1 MLTRDANELLTQT
14 GPGTPM
20 GDLFRRFWQPV
31 LLANE
36 LPEPDCPPVRIKA
49 LSEQLVAFRDTNG
62 DVGVIDNFC
71 PHRRASLFFGRNEE
85 CGLRCV
91 YHGWKYDVNGECVDM
106 PSEPTESNFKEKV
119 KIKSYPARQWGGCIW
134 IYMGPAELMP
144 GLPQFEWCMVPDS
157 HRNVRRWIQESNYMQ
172 ATEGEI
178 DTSHVSFNHRWFDL
192 SKAPRQNIGRRLKN
206 GAALTNL
213 DGAPQLTVK
222 ETEYGFIYGSR
233 RRVGDDEY
241 YWRVTQFVLPFY
253 SFIPNPSEREGGRC
267 WVPMDDTHISV
278 FQYSVS
284 TGEAYT
290 EEQRAMMNI
299 SPENLQR
306 VVYRFE
312 DGSYVDAW
320 QPQRQMHNDFLIDRD
335 MQRTINYTGIGS
347 GREQD
352 MAMTDSMG
360 SVADRTREHL
370 GTSDTAIIAGRRIL
384 LRLAREL
391 QEGVEPYAPS
401 HPEVFGVRAIDVVDS
416 QADFFKLLQEKG
428 ELGKSKATMP
438 A

>member
-1 MLTRDANELLTQT
+1 
-14 GPGTPM
+14 
-20 GDLFRRFWQPV
+20 
-31 LLANE
+31 
-36 LPEPDCPPVRIKA
+36 
-49 LSEQLVAFRDTNG
+49 
-62 DVGVIDNFC
+62 
-71 PHRRASLFFGRNEE
+71 
-85 CGLRCV
+85 
-91 YHGWKYDVNGECVDM
+91 M

-320 QPQRQMHNDFLIDRD
+320 QPQRQMHNDFLIDRE

>member
-1 MLTRDANELLTQT
+1 MLTREDNELLTQT
-14 GPGTPM
+14 GPGTAM

-31 LLANE
+31 LLADE
-36 LPEPDCPPVRIKA
+36 LPEPDCPPVRIKV
-49 LSEQLVAFRDTNG
+49 LSEQMVAFRDSNNEI
-62 DVGVIDNFC
+62 GVIDNFC

-85 CGLRCV
+85 SGLRCV
-91 YHGWKYDVNGECVDM
+91 YHGWKYDVNGDCVDM
-106 PSEPTESNFKEKV
+106 PSEPAESNFKEKV
-119 KIKSYPARQWGGCIW
+119 KIKSYPAREWGGCIW
-134 IYMGPAELMP
+134 VYMGPIEQMP

-222 ETEYGFIYGSR
+222 ETDYGFIYGSR
-233 RRVGDDEY
+233 RRVDVDEY

-253 SFIPNPSEREGGRC
+253 SFIPNPGEREGGRC

-306 VVYRFE
+306 VMYRFE

>member
-1 MLTRDANELLTQT
+1 M
-14 GPGTPM
+14 
-20 GDLFRRFWQPV
+20 
-31 LLANE
+31 
-36 LPEPDCPPVRIKA
+36 
-49 LSEQLVAFRDTNG
+49 
-62 DVGVIDNFC
+62 
-71 PHRRASLFFGRNEE
+71 
-85 CGLRCV
+85 RCV
-91 YHGWKYDVNGECVDM
+91 YHGWKYDVNGDCIDM
-106 PSEPTESNFKEKV
+106 PSEPAESNFKDKV
-119 KIKSYPARQWGGCIW
+119 KIKSYPAREWGGCIW
-134 IYMGPAELMP
+134 VYMGPIEQMP

-222 ETEYGFIYGSR
+222 ETDYGFIYGSR
-233 RRVGDDEY
+233 RRVDVDEY

-253 SFIPNPSEREGGRC
+253 SFIPNPGEREGGRC

-306 VVYRFE
+306 VMYHFD
-312 DGSYVDAW
+312 DGSYVDTW
-320 QPQRQMHNDFLIDRD
+320 RPQRQMENDFLIDRD

-360 SVADRTREHL
+360 AVADRTREHL

-384 LRLAREL
+384 LRMAREL
-391 QEGVEPYAPS
+391 QEGRRA
-401 HPEVFGVRAIDVVDS
+401 VRAVAPGGLRRPRNRRRG
-416 QADFFKLLQEKG
+416 QPG
-428 ELGKSKATMP
+428 
-438 A
+438 

>member
-1 MLTRDANELLTQT
+1 MLTREDNELLTQT
-14 GPGTPM
+14 GPGTAM

-31 LLANE
+31 LLADE
-36 LPEPDCPPVRIKA
+36 LPEPDCPPVRIKV
-49 LSEQLVAFRDTNG
+49 LSEQMVAFRDSNNEI
-62 DVGVIDNFC
+62 GVIDNFC

-85 CGLRCV
+85 SGLRCV
-91 YHGWKYDVNGECVDM
+91 YHGWKYDVNGDCIDM
-106 PSEPTESNFKEKV
+106 PSEPAESNFKEKV
-119 KIKSYPARQWGGCIW
+119 KIKSYPAREWGGCIW
-134 IYMGPAELMP
+134 VYMGPIEQMP

-222 ETEYGFIYGSR
+222 ETDYGFIYGSR
-233 RRVGDDEY
+233 RRVDVDEY

-253 SFIPNPSEREGGRC
+253 SFIPNPGEREGGRC
-267 WVPMDDTHISV
+267 WAPMDDTHISV

-306 VVYRFE
+306 VMYRFE
-312 DGSYVDAW
+312 DGSYVDTW
-320 QPQRQMHNDFLIDRD
+320 RPQRQMENDFLIDRD

-360 SVADRTREHL
+360 AVADRTREHL

-384 LRLAREL
+384 LRMAREL
-391 QEGVEPYAPS
+391 QEGAEPYAPS

-416 QADFFKLLQEKG
+416 QADFFKLLEEKG
-428 ELGKSKATMP
+428 HLGRSQAKMP